1 MARCRVDPQ
10 RRCLF
15 LASRNSQAESAR
27 TSNQKFNFNA
37 YQIYDD
43 AFLTKGNHSLKFGV
57 AFERDQNNMLTRLY
71 PNAQV
76 SFGSLASF
84 LLGQAQSFTAILP
97 TVPIT
102 PRDLR
107 QSIFG
112 TYIQDDWRIRPNL
125 TMNMGMRYEM
135 ATVPT
140 ETKNRLSRLNQC
152 HG

>member
-1 MARCRVDPQ
+1 MVRSHRPP
-10 RRCLF
+10 
-15 LASRNSQAESAR
+15 
-27 TSNQKFNFNA
+27 
-37 YQIYDD
+37 YDD
-43 AFLTKGNHSLKFGV
+43 AFLTKGSHSLKFGV

-97 TVPIT
+97 TVPTT

-112 TYIQDDWRIRPNL
+112 TYIQDDWRTR
-125 TMNMGMRYEM
+125 
-135 ATVPT
+135 
-140 ETKNRLSRLNQC
+140 
-152 HG
+152 